1 MNSFHEIFQTNNL
14 MLRFHE
20 KKFNIHTYAQFQEN
34 VHENDLQR
42 NDHSQHSHKL
52 SISKDLQKTG
62 TLNIFAQPPILE
74 SEHIDK
80 LDNLHPPIEINT
92 DYEKCDYIELSKLL
106 RLTRPY
112 LEFKKEI
119 CTYIQTS
126 I

>member
-1 MNSFHEIFQTNNL
+1 
-14 MLRFHE
+14 MLQFHE
-20 KKFNIHTYAQFQEN
+20 KNFNVHTYAQFQEN

-52 SISKDLQKTG
+52 NISKDLQKIG

-80 LDNLHPPIEINT
+80 LDNLHPPIEINI
-92 DYEKCDYIELSKLL
+92 DCEKRDYIELSKLL

-119 CTYIQTS
+119 CMYIHSNFDITNLDS
-126 I
+126 EF